1 MGLDFIIL
9 IMQTVVTPLIEFDFI
24 SDAVILRIALVT
36 RLLAGPD
43 RSVMGLMKYSAADP
57 TTVAPLTHGLDW
69 TGLHIGGKGG
79 GGRGKGSRPHTAHQ
93 TTQPIPTC
101 NSTPQCHLLR
111 CGASRLRAAPSRP
124 LVCRSGSPSGVS
136 ISVRWGLTS
145 MAELLHRYRGY
156 VAMGDALLAS
166 TFGG

>member
-1 MGLDFIIL
+1 MGFDFIIL
-9 IMQTVVTPLIEFDFI
+9 IMQSVVTPLFEFDFI

-43 RSVMGLMKYSAADP
+43 RSVMGLMKESAADP
-57 TTVAPLTHGLDW
+57 TTVAPLTYGLIW

-111 CGASRLRAAPSRP
+111 CGAVTVKGGVRPPAGVQVGFHIRWIDIGQMGLDFDGGAPPR
-124 LVCRSGSPSGVS
+124 
-136 ISVRWGLTS
+136 
-145 MAELLHRYRGY
+145 HRGY
-156 VAMGDALLAS
+156 VALGIALLAS